1 MDNPYLIP
9 LSDDEKSL
17 LDSIF
22 AEAEDSARGD
32 QALGQ
37 VRRLRYTIRNA
48 EMVDPLTIAP
58 GDDDLTFGS
67 LLDTMIRRCFERAG
81 SRHAGGLYYMRCHH
95 CNGTSIDRPVG
106 ERETRIDLVKHDPN
120 CLVAK
125 HMPRLRAM
133 ANKGVT

>member
-1 MDNPYLIP
+1 MIKPFNGCFDAACRALRFLANHPRPAGGEDIFNAAHLFQIADEVEKA
-9 LSDDEKSL
+9 LRDD
-17 LDSIF
+17 
-22 AEAEDSARGD
+22 
-32 QALGQ
+32 
-37 VRRLRYTIRNA
+37 
-48 EMVDPLTIAP
+48 LTVAP

-125 HMPRLRAM
+125 HMPRMRAM